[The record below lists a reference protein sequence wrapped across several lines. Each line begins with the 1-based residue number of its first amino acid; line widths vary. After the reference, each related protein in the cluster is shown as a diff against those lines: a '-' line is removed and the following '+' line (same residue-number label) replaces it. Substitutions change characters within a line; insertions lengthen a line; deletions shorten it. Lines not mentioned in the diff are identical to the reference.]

1 MSMTSQRHQLPA
13 WQRLMAHQQTLAH
26 VSIAT
31 LFAADAQ
38 RASALRF
45 EAAGLHVDL
54 SRHRL
59 THETLQALLAL
70 AASVDVESWRDRL
83 FAGEA
88 LNHTEDRAATHTALR
103 SPSRTPQPFLAFAQR
118 LRAGEVRASA
128 GEPIDTVVCL
138 GIGGS
143 DLGPRLITQA
153 LGPGN
158 GPRVRFVTTIDPTE
172 LDEALVGAH
181 PQRTAI
187 IITSKSFTTLEPL
200 ENLRAAA
207 AWLRA
212 GGVSRLQDHLWAITA
227 HPERAQ
233 AFAQSLGCELRPDA
247 LMTFEPTIGGRYSVW
262 SACGLPI
269 AIAHGADV
277 FEQLLVGAAAM
288 DAHFCAAPLARN
300 VPVLLALLTIWYTNF
315 WGVRARAV
323 MPYARQLRTLPAYLQ
338 QLEMESAGK
347 RVDRSG
353 QLIDYDTTPIV
364 WGDEGTTAQHSVF
377 QFLHQGTHWLPV
389 DFIVNRAFAQSR
401 EPRQRLLYLSALA
414 QADALAFGD
423 TVLPTPSQQPRP
435 TWAQAPGNRPSTL
448 IELPQ
453 IDASALGALLA
464 LYEHRTFVTTV
475 LWDINAFD
483 QWGVEIGKKLLALR
497 LQQQESIP

>member
-1 MSMTSQRHQLPA
+1 
-13 WQRLMAHQQTLAH
+13 
-26 VSIAT
+26 
-31 LFAADAQ
+31 
-38 RASALRF
+38 
-45 EAAGLHVDL
+45 
-54 SRHRL
+54 
-59 THETLQALLAL
+59 
-70 AASVDVESWRDRL
+70 
-83 FAGEA
+83 
-88 LNHTEDRAATHTALR
+88 
-103 SPSRTPQPFLAFAQR
+103 
-118 LRAGEVRASA
+118 
-128 GEPIDTVVCL
+128 
-138 GIGGS
+138 
-143 DLGPRLITQA
+143 
-153 LGPGN
+153 
-158 GPRVRFVTTIDPTE
+158 
-172 LDEALVGAH
+172 
-181 PQRTAI
+181 
-187 IITSKSFTTLEPL
+187 
-200 ENLRAAA
+200 
-207 AWLRA
+207 LRA

-227 HPERAQ
+227 HPERAN